1 MGKCRLREKE
11 LRRKRHRRMKRLK
24 QRIKQMILEAQSRK
38 YERELQQKEAPQ
50 SQEQQS

>member
-24 QRIKQMILEAQSRK
+24 QRIKQLIYKAQRHK
-38 YERELQQKEAPQ
+38 YEKLAQE
-50 SQEQQS
+50 EQQQEGQTDN